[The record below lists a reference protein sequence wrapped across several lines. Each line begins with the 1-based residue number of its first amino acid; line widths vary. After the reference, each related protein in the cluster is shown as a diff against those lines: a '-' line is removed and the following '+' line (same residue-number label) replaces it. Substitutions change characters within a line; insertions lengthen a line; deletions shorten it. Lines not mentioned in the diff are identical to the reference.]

1 MYIRWIPKHRNIS
14 IHALRREGD
23 VLIYLFSL
31 HDNFISIHA
40 LRREGDFEGIL
51 DLSLIA
57 RISIHALRREGDYQ
71 KSD

>member
-40 LRREGDFEGIL
+40 LRREGDHFK
-51 DLSLIA
+51 IA
-57 RISIHALRREGDYQ
+57 RRARERSISIHALRREGDHEI
-71 KSD
+71 